1 MLRVRLD
8 DYVAGGTA
16 HLDEAPTAEHD
27 ARDAHP
33 AGKPRP
39 AGELHFDQ
47 VAAILRRRSTLIL
60 TVAGLGTVL
69 AIVVGLLIPPKY
81 TAVAQLVIE
90 PPAGSAAE
98 RAPGVSAM
106 DEIIDTHVT
115 LLSSRDHLQRVIE
128 SLSQDPESR
137 LAVRNTADPEP
148 TPGASSGALQSAAL
162 DQPTGSTA
170 TETTG
175 LNELKRRLNV
185 WLAVLRRSASTAV
198 PLLEEFDRNT
208 RVIQERRSRVIS
220 VGYTSTSPEKAAAF
234 ANRIVQL
241 YVDSLTEQKQAYA
254 SREMARLDERIAETK
269 YEAEMAGIAVQKAIQ
284 QRHGSEQNA
293 SSQEREANGQLR
305 ELLRQAGTSA
315 QLYDSLLRRQK
326 EMRDRQ
332 ETVTPGVG
340 IHVLAAV
347 PNRPSSHNP
356 ILFIFPAFIVF
367 AIGGSWLAVVLE
379 QLDRGLRSE
388 QETSD
393 ALGISC
399 IGLVPLLPREH
410 AIRPDQH
417 LLTEPFSAYA
427 EAIRSAVATLGL
439 GSTRTSK
446 VVLISSSIPG
456 EGKTT
461 LALSL
466 AAYVGLL
473 GRRVLLVDLDFRQGS
488 PLGEFD
494 DTAERAIVDLPL
506 QSRPPAELIRHIAE
520 AGLDYLPIAGY
531 RLDPLALFAR
541 EQMPSLV
548 RQLRESYDC
557 VIIDGPPVLGSV
569 EARLLPSIVDKLLLV
584 VKWGSTRREVAQ
596 NALSLLRDS
605 GCLDKDRSDLAIAI
619 VTQVDLKRHAR
630 YRYGDIGEF
639 LVKHSK
645 YYSRSM
651 EAQPRHRRQ
660 GPDDLNVYVWTRRA
674 GARVMASLQKLFGK
688 LRLRVNKTKS
698 RVTHKALGSSFWI
711 AAGRAIRRRVA
722 PYIARTAG
730 AHDEQPSRPKVPGR

>member
-8 DYVAGGTA
+8 DYVADGRA

-27 ARDAHP
+27 ATGTHP
-33 AGKPRP
+33 AAKPRP
-39 AGELHFDQ
+39 AGELHFNH
-47 VAAILRRRSTLIL
+47 VAAILRRRSPLIL
-60 TVAGLGTVL
+60 TIAGIGTVL

-98 RAPGVSAM
+98 RGPGVSAM
-106 DEIIDTHVT
+106 DESIDTHVT
-115 LLSSRDHLQRVIE
+115 LLSSRDHFQHVIE
-128 SLSQDPESR
+128 SLSPDPKSR
-137 LAVRNTADPEP
+137 PAVRDTDSPEP
-148 TPGASSGALQSAAL
+148 TPASSGALQSAAL
-162 DQPTGSTA
+162 DQPTGSPA
-170 TETTG
+170 METTG

-185 WLAVLRRSASTAV
+185 WLGAFRRGGSTAV

-208 RVIQERRSRVIS
+208 KVIQERRSRVIS

-241 YVDSLTEQKQAYA
+241 YVDDLTEQKQAYA

-269 YEAEMAGIAVQKAIQ
+269 YEKDKAGIAVQKALQ

-293 SSQEREANGQLR
+293 SSEEREADGQLR
-305 ELLRQAGTSA
+305 ELIRHAGA
-315 QLYDSLLRRQK
+315 GAELYDSLLRRQK
-326 EMRDRQ
+326 ELRDRH
-332 ETVTPGVG
+332 ENVTPGVAL
-340 IHVLAAV
+340 HSLAGV

-356 ILFIFPAFIVF
+356 ILFILPAFIVF

-399 IGLVPLLPREH
+399 IGLVPRLPRKH
-410 AIRPDQH
+410 AIRPYQH

-439 GSTRTSK
+439 AGSTRTSM
-446 VVLISSSIPG
+446 VVLISSSVPG

-461 LALSL
+461 LARSL
-466 AAYVGLL
+466 AAYVGVL
-473 GRRVLLVDLDFRQGS
+473 GRRVLLVDLDFRPGS

-494 DTAERAIVDLPL
+494 DTAERGIVDLPL
-506 QSRPPAELIRHIAE
+506 QNRPSVELIRHIAG
-520 AGLDYLPIAGY
+520 AGLDYLPLAGY
-531 RLDPLALFAR
+531 RLDPLALFAC
-541 EQMPSLV
+541 EQMPRLV
-548 RQLRESYDC
+548 RQLREGYDC

-605 GCLDKDRSDLAIAI
+605 GCLDLDRSDLC
-619 VTQVDLKRHAR
+619 
-630 YRYGDIGEF
+630 E
-639 LVKHSK
+639 
-645 YYSRSM
+645 
-651 EAQPRHRRQ
+651 RHRDTGRSQ
-660 GPDDLNVYVWTRRA
+660 ETRSI
-674 GARVMASLQKLFGK
+674 SL
-688 LRLRVNKTKS
+688 R
-698 RVTHKALGSSFWI
+698 
-711 AAGRAIRRRVA
+711 
-722 PYIARTAG
+722 
-730 AHDEQPSRPKVPGR
+730 